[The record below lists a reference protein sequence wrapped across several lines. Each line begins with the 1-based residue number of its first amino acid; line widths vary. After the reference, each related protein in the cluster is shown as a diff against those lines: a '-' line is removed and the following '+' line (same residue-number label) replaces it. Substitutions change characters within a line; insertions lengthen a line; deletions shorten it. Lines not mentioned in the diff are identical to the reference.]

1 MNVNTVY
8 KIWIYCLNK
17 NNQQG
22 YASPDDF
29 NLLINQGAT
38 SFLDYLLGEFQSYAY
53 GKPLSKVQFGM
64 NEQVRQRLTPLI
76 QKPVTLTVDNTGFAA
91 YPDDYQQMDAIYDS
105 TGNNR
110 IRYVPQQKKYS
121 YINSQIDPVATNP
134 IYLII
139 DQGFQFY
146 PITIGSALLS
156 YVKTPPTI
164 VWNFNLDSN
173 GLPEYTSVGSVDPV
187 FYDVD
192 MLEIIARALSFAGL
206 NLSLPQVE
214 QYAQSIIKGGQ

>member
-1 MNVNTVY
+1 MNTMY
-8 KIWIYCLNK
+8 RIFLYALAK
-17 NNQQG
+17 NNSQG

-64 NEQVRQRLTPLI
+64 NEEVRQRLTPLI
-76 QKPVTLTVDNTGFAA
+76 QKPVPLTVDVTGFAP
-91 YPDDYQQMDAIYDS
+91 YPIDYQQMDAMYDS

-110 IRYVPQQKKYS
+110 IRYVAQHKKYS

-134 IYLII
+134 IYLIV
-139 DQGFQFY
+139 DTGFQFY

-156 YVKTPPTI
+156 YVKTPPQI
-164 VWNFNLDSN
+164 VWASTPDAN
-173 GLPEYTSVGSVDPV
+173 GLPVYDPATSSDPV

-192 MLEIIARALSFAGL
+192 TLEIISRALKLVGI
-206 NLSLPQVE
+206 NLELPMVS
-214 QYAQSIIKGGQ
+214 QYADQIIRGGQ